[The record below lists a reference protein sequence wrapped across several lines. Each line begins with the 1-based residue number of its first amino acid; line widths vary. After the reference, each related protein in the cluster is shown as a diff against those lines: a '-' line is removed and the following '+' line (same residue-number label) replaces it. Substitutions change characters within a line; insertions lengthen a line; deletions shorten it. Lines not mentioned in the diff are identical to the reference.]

1 MTARPFHIA
10 KRHKLLLA
18 ALVTGSIQACSSVY
32 SAPETNKQA
41 ATLVALATVKAS
53 SIDESSEYVGT
64 LKSRQSVVLRTQVE
78 GRISRIFVRSGS
90 NVVAGTP
97 LIEVDPDRQK
107 AATESSRS
115 AADSAEAELE
125 NVATLVKTYLAR
137 REAGRANFKFIRQ
150 QRDRY
155 ARLRQEGA
163 ISQENLDEYDNR
175 LAVAKA
181 ELEAAEAQLAAQ
193 FSTVERAQRA
203 LDQARA
209 ANRAQQ
215 VQLQYYRVGAPFD
228 GRIGDIP
235 ARVGDYIT
243 PATEI
248 ATITQNQRLE
258 IYVPI
263 PIERASQLY
272 PGMRMQ
278 LFDDQNRPLGESKV
292 AYISPRVDDQTQSV
306 LVKAWIDNTTGRMR
320 SDQFVRVRLVYT
332 SRQAV
337 SVPTTAV
344 TQISGQNFVFVA
356 QTDGHSGR
364 VARQKAVTLAE
375 VEGKIYPV
383 LSGLRSGEKIVV
395 SGIQKLSDG
404 MPISTL

>member
-1 MTARPFHIA
+1 MITSPFDKA
-10 KRHKLLLA
+10 KLPKLLLA
-18 ALVTGSIQACSSVY
+18 ALVTSAIQACSSVY

-64 LKSRQSVVLRTQVE
+64 LKSRQSVVLRTQIE
-78 GRISRIFVRSGS
+78 GRISRIYVRSGS

-115 AADSAEAELE
+115 AADSAEAELD

-137 REAGRANFKFIRQ
+137 REASRANFKFIRQ

-193 FSTVERAQRA
+193 FSAVERAQRA

-209 ANRAQQ
+209 ATRAQQ

-263 PIERASQLY
+263 PIERAAQLY

-320 SDQFVRVRLVYT
+320 SDQFVRVRLVYK

-356 QTDGHSGR
+356 QADGHSGL

-375 VEGKIYPV
+375 VEGNIYPV
-383 LSGLRSGEKIVV
+383 LSGLRPGEKIVV

-404 MPISTL
+404 MPLSTL